1 MKKKWVSVSVVA
13 SVLAV
18 CAGLSTP
25 AFAGKKITES
35 VVVDTAARHAYGA
48 LGSARN
54 STDQNQWIGCHI
66 IATSTAANSFGG
78 CSGQNS
84 NNTPFSCSVS
94 SSKIA
99 LMEAIRSVQGD
110 SRIRVEWD
118 ASGNCTR
125 IDVANDSRREPK
137 K

>member
-1 MKKKWVSVSVVA
+1 MKKKWVSVSVVL

-18 CAGLSTP
+18 SACLSTP
-25 AFAGKKITES
+25 AFAGKKITEN
-35 VVVDTAARHAYGA
+35 VVVDTVARYAYGSV
-48 LGSARN
+48 GSARN
-54 STDQNQWIGCHI
+54 STDQNQWIGCYV

-78 CSGQNS
+78 CSGANS
-84 NNTPFSCSVS
+84 NNTPFSCTVS
-94 SSKIA
+94 SNKIA

-125 IDVANDSRREPK
+125 IDVNNDSRREPK